1 MERNGTGRNLE
12 FSKINRKKWNW
23 KKPGNLKNRWKEM
36 ELEGTWKSQYQME
49 GDGTRRKLEILK
61 IDGKKWNW
69 KEPGILNIRWK
80 EMELEGSWKS

>member
-1 MERNGTGRNLE
+1 MEENGIGGNLDIAKIDGR
-12 FSKINRKKWNW
+12 KWNW
-23 KKPGNLKNRWKEM
+23 KEPGNLNIRWKEM
-36 ELEGTWKSQYQME
+36 EVEESWNSRYQME
-49 GDGTRRKLEILK
+49 GNGTGRKLEILK